1 MNKQPPSFIDVEAS
15 GFGSASYP
23 IEVGVKRAD
32 GARFCR
38 LIYPLE
44 DWTHW
49 DAQAESLHGISQ
61 QDLYEHGYPIRQVCN
76 ELNQFLEG
84 QTVYTDGWVVDY
96 PWLIKLFD
104 AVRLTMAFKVTALDY
119 ILNEQQMENWHLT
132 KESLQHRFDGQ
143 RHRASADAE
152 LIQLTFLHSQAQG
165 RSKHIVD

>member
-1 MNKQPPSFIDVEAS
+1 
-15 GFGSASYP
+15 
-23 IEVGVKRAD
+23 
-32 GARFCR
+32 
-38 LIYPLE
+38 
-44 DWTHW
+44 
-49 DAQAESLHGISQ
+49 
-61 QDLYEHGYPIRQVCN
+61 
-76 ELNQFLEG
+76 
-84 QTVYTDGWVVDY
+84 DGWVVDY

-165 RSKHIVD
+165 RSKHILD